1 MGRILRSALR
11 FFDEDNWQYSQD
23 DTIPMLTMLFTGEN
37 GKWACYAHAR
47 EEQEQFAFYSICPL
61 TSPVDQITS
70 VTEFLTR
77 ANDNLVIGN
86 FALDFED
93 GQISFKTSVDVE
105 GTELTQPL
113 IRQLVYNNVRTMDE
127 FLPGIMSVT
136 YGHMAPE
143 EALNKI
149 IDSLSSS

>member
-11 FFDEDNWQYSQD
+11 FFDEDNWQYNQD

-37 GKWACYAHAR
+37 GMWACYAHAR
-47 EEQEQFAFYSICPL
+47 EEQEQFVFYSICPV
-61 TSPVDQITS
+61 TSPVDQIPS
-70 VTEFLTR
+70 VTEFLVR

-86 FALDFED
+86 FALDFDD

-105 GTELTQPL
+105 GTELSQPL
-113 IRQLVYNNVRTMDE
+113 IRQLVYNNVQTMDK

-136 YGHMAPE
+136 FGHTSPVD
-143 EALNKI
+143 ALNAI
-149 IDSLSSS
+149 IESLSSS